1 MHLNGMLSR
10 GLNGPIN
17 KKRREVCVRVCL
29 REGETDQKKRGRD
42 AVNGNKQ
49 RENSK
54 HMVLR
59 FFTEEFY
66 VLQRSCKRNVV

>member
-1 MHLNGMLSR
+1 M
-10 GLNGPIN
+10 
-17 KKRREVCVRVCL
+17 CACVCL
-29 REGETDQKKRGRD
+29 WEGETDQKKRDRD

-54 HMVLR
+54 HMALR